1 MARPRAADHDQH
13 RQRILD
19 AGVRA
24 FARAGYASA
33 SMAQLA
39 QDCGISK
46 AALYHYFESKE
57 AILFEALD
65 QYTRRL
71 HSLMLETQ
79 DQQLPP
85 SQTLATMVRRLMLE
99 YRDSRD
105 RHVCLLN
112 DMPFLNGTQ
121 RETIVHRQRSIV
133 ACLADAVA
141 KATPGR
147 FAPDELKPATMA
159 LFGMINFTFAWLR
172 PDGPMSY
179 EEYARLVIDLWLGQ
193 TALI

>member
-1 MARPRAADHDQH
+1 
-13 RQRILD
+13 
-19 AGVRA
+19 
-24 FARAGYASA
+24 
-33 SMAQLA
+33 MAQLA

-112 DMPFLNGTQ
+112 DMPFLNGAQ

-172 PDGPMSY
+172 PEGPMSY

>member
-1 MARPRAADHDQH
+1 MARPRAADHDEH
-13 RQRILD
+13 RTRILN

-39 QDCGISK
+39 HDCAISK
-46 AALYHYFESKE
+46 AALYHYFQNKE

-71 HSLMLETQ
+71 HALMLEAQ
-79 DQQLPP
+79 GLGLPP
-85 SQTLATMVRRLMLE
+85 DQTLATMVRRLMVE

-112 DMPFLNGTQ
+112 DMPFLGSEQ
-121 RETIVHRQRSIV
+121 REIIVQRQRAIV
-133 ACLADAVA
+133 DCLAAAVA
-141 KATPGR
+141 RATPDR
-147 FAPDELKPATMA
+147 FAAHELKPATMA
-159 LFGMINFTFAWLR
+159 LFGMVNFTFAWLR

-179 EEYARLVIDLWLGQ
+179 EQYAGLVIDLWLGRP
-193 TALI
+193 LL